1 MWPRVVRWGLGVATA
16 TVCAFSAYKAFQE
29 IKRLSSDLP
38 EFYLR
43 QDLERRRDTRRFA
56 NSRQEREDTFLADA
70 STDEDEDAQR
80 AGTTR
85 RVIYHRTANIED
97 SPNILEG
104 IYPRPEVDRYRPSRA
119 ERSPILTAILE
130 QQRSST
136 VQEENNDQEA
146 SLSTDIETP
155 ARNEDNAE
163 MPNTENQPSLS
174 TDIDNPARNEDN
186 FEMPITEN
194 RLRSTNMNETEESEE
209 HSSEI
214 SDTNLRNR
222 KAKN

>member
-1 MWPRVVRWGLGVATA
+1 MWPRVVRWGLGVAAA

-43 QDLERRRDTRRFA
+43 QNLERRRDTRRFA

-70 STDEDEDAQR
+70 STDEEEDAQR
-80 AGTTR
+80 AGTSK
-85 RVIYHRTANIED
+85 RVTYHRTANIED

-136 VQEENNDQEA
+136 AQEENNDQAA
-146 SLSTDIETP
+146 SLSTEIERP
-155 ARNEDNAE
+155 DSNEESTD
-163 MPNTENQPSLS
+163 MPNT
-174 TDIDNPARNEDN
+174 D
-186 FEMPITEN
+186 N
-194 RLRSTNMNETEESEE
+194 RLRSANIDETEE

-214 SDTNLRNR
+214 SDTNLRNSTP
-222 KAKN
+222 KN